1 MRMIK
6 ILRSL
11 YIKTFWSYEYQ
22 LKKAVGDSQS
32 LLDLGCGYPSPI
44 KSFSSRLYSV
54 GVDIFE
60 PSIEKSK
67 AESIHN
73 EYKKLNILDA
83 GNEFKER
90 SFDCALAS
98 DVIEHLSKENGEKLI
113 KIMEGLASKKVVI
126 FTPNGFLHQPT
137 HDENE
142 YQEHLSGW
150 SVQEMRDKG
159 YKVTGINGWKPLR
172 KEFAEIR
179 FKPTFLWAIISVLT
193 QTMVQYFPKHAF
205 ALLCIKKLN

>member
-11 YIKTFWSYEYQ
+11 YIKTFWSYENQ

-98 DVIEHLSKENGEKLI
+98 DVIEHLRVIAIRKDVQILFTTHSPRVINSLAVQDILYVEKTSPDGTKFTRLSETSQSASIQRLLESGGKISDYLNG
-113 KIMEGLASKKVVI
+113 
-126 FTPNGFLHQPT
+126 
-137 HDENE
+137 
-142 YQEHLSGW
+142 LS
-150 SVQEMRDKG
+150 
-159 YKVTGINGWKPLR
+159 
-172 KEFAEIR
+172 
-179 FKPTFLWAIISVLT
+179 
-193 QTMVQYFPKHAF
+193 H
-205 ALLCIKKLN
+205 